1 MWGNPAQCHA
11 NMRNYPMASL
21 KTRVTNTIRNTNNA
35 SKNLHVLLG
44 DLLEH
49 ARDHGDHTELARLLN
64 GLRTTATRVES
75 ILFWV
80 EAFSPLNRGTTKD
93 GKIKFSMPKNP
104 DKRRQYM
111 LDDAKKIAP
120 WELTKEPV
128 QKPFDLIK
136 TVDAALK
143 KYGKADEVKSV
154 DPQDID
160 NMIAEL
166 TALKPKLRTA

>member
-1 MWGNPAQCHA
+1 
-11 NMRNYPMASL
+11 MATL
-21 KTRVTNTIRNTNNA
+21 KTRVTNTIRTTNNA
-35 SKNLHVLLG
+35 SKNLHVLLV

-80 EAFSPLNRGTTKD
+80 EAFSPLNRGTDQD
-93 GKIKFSMPKNP
+93 GKLKFTMPKNP
-104 DKRRQYM
+104 EKRRQYM
-111 LDDAKKIAP
+111 LDDAAAIAP

-128 QKPFDLIK
+128 QKPFDLK
-136 TVDAALK
+136 KAHENMLK
-143 KYGKADEVKSV
+143 KYGKAEEVVSV

-160 NMIAEL
+160 AMIAEL
-166 TALKPKLRTA
+166 NALKPVLRTA

>member
-1 MWGNPAQCHA
+1 
-11 NMRNYPMASL
+11 MATL
-21 KTRVTNTIRNTNNA
+21 KTRVTNTIRTTNNA
-35 SKNLHVLLG
+35 SKNLHVLLV

-80 EAFSPLNRGTTKD
+80 EAFSPLNRGKDQD
-93 GKIKFSMPKNP
+93 GKLKFAMPKNP

-111 LDDAKKIAP
+111 LDDAAAIAP

-128 QKPFDLIK
+128 QKPYDLVASI
-136 TVDAALK
+136 TRDVK
-143 KYGKADEVKSV
+143 KYGKAEEVKSV

-160 NMIAEL
+160 NLCAEL
-166 TALKPKLRTA
+166 QALKPVLRTA